1 MRIAVSRGAA
11 WLRRRAEN
19 VAAGLLAAMFVAFVI
34 QIVFRYAFNWPI
46 GWTTEVCIIAW
57 LWVILWTSAFVLKES
72 EELCFDLVTAAVGA
86 RLRRRLK
93 AAGALG
99 LAILFAVSLPG
110 AVDYVAFMKVEKTA
124 YMGVRFDYLFAIYVV
139 FAAAVVARYGWA
151 AWRDLRG
158 KADDG
163 ATPPPDGAAG

>member
-1 MRIAVSRGAA
+1 M
-11 WLRRRAEN
+11 
-19 VAAGLLAAMFVAFVI
+19 
-34 QIVFRYAFNWPI
+34 
-46 GWTTEVCIIAW
+46 
-57 LWVILWTSAFVLKES
+57 ILWTSAFVLKES
-72 EELCFDLVTAAVGA
+72 EELCFDLVTAAVGD

-124 YMGVRFDYLFAIYVV
+124 YMGVRFDHLFSIYVV
-139 FAAAVVARYGWA
+139 FAAAVVVRYGWA

-158 KADDG
+158 GAGG
-163 ATPPPDGAAG
+163 ATSARDGTAG